1 MKKLTNMIFSLL
13 LSGLAMQPVLA
24 ADTADQ
30 LPKLH
35 MKITNTLKGQQF
47 ALCLSATCYVL
58 SDHQKEIALA
68 DNTVSSVVMTNMN
81 NMQMYTQVLPES
93 CKVNLKN
100 NQTLTVTGKLVGKEQ
115 SVFLNDM
122 KCSVT
127 TNA

>member
-1 MKKLTNMIFSLL
+1 
-13 LSGLAMQPVLA
+13 
-24 ADTADQ
+24 
-30 LPKLH
+30 
-35 MKITNTLKGQQF
+35 
-47 ALCLSATCYVL
+47 
-58 SDHQKEIALA
+58 
-68 DNTVSSVVMTNMN
+68 
-81 NMQMYTQVLPES
+81 MYTQILPES

>member
-1 MKKLTNMIFSLL
+1 MNKLTTIFIALILSVISLP
-13 LSGLAMQPVLA
+13 MFA
-24 ADTADQ
+24 ADQAAQ

-35 MKITNTLKGQQF
+35 MRIINTLRNQQF
-47 ALCLSATCYVL
+47 ALCLSETCYVL

-68 DNTVSSVVMTNMN
+68 DNDVNSVVMTNMG

-93 CKVNLKN
+93 CKVNVKN
-100 NQTLTVTGKLVGKEQ
+100 NQTLTVSGKLVAKEQ
-115 SVFLNDM
+115 AVFLNDM